1 MYPFTISSVIPRP
14 IGFVASLSKEGVPN
28 LSPYSYFNVMSHDP
42 PYVCIGGC
50 ATSGRPSKMK
60 DTQQNLLETK
70 EFTINLISEWFVEA
84 ANHTCGNYDR
94 GVNEIELSG
103 LTPIP
108 SVKVKAP
115 RIEESAVQFEC
126 ILRHT
131 YDVKNKKGDITATIL
146 IGEVVLAHVL
156 EAVTTKT
163 GHDHIIVDIDKY
175 APVSRLGGDSYA
187 RVTELYDIPRPG
199 KEWQARASAV
209 KKA

>member
-1 MYPFTISSVIPRP
+1 MTGASIALNVRFQRCISSCRQ
-14 IGFVASLSKEGVPN
+14 GVAEQHALTVLMRQKC
-28 LSPYSYFNVMSHDP
+28 LRR
-42 PYVCIGGC
+42 
-50 ATSGRPSKMK
+50 A
-60 DTQQNLLETK
+60 
-70 EFTINLISEWFVEA
+70 
-84 ANHTCGNYDR
+84 
-94 GVNEIELSG
+94 EL
-103 LTPIP
+103 
-108 SVKVKAP
+108 
-115 RIEESAVQFEC
+115 R
-126 ILRHT
+126 R
-131 YDVKNKKGDITATIL
+131 KGDITATIL